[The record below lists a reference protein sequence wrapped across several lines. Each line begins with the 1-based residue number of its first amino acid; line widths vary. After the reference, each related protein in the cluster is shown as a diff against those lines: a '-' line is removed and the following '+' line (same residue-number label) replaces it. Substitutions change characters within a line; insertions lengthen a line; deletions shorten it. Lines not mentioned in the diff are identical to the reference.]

1 MCPAS
6 SRITIVVLSTFVV
19 PYLVGAVADR
29 LSMPWGMW
37 TILISLIL
45 VILFSLLVSR
55 KSPTPA
61 LKNS

>member
-1 MCPAS
+1 
-6 SRITIVVLSTFVV
+6 
-19 PYLVGAVADR
+19 
-29 LSMPWGMW
+29 MPWGMW

-45 VILFSLLVSR
+45 VVLFSLLVSR